1 MKKHIFFVLFLL
13 VPLQIHALDK
23 DKVFEILKKK
33 FAKVESIAV
42 EFYSTNYKKGNL
54 LAKKGGRFRLQ
65 IASRLIVSNGKQI
78 WNYSVAEKKVV
89 IQNVE
94 ISNNNISLDNFLLNF
109 ANDFEPVSFA
119 RESSS
124 QSGARNC
131 LQLKYK
137 PEPTHI
143 IRVYLDEHN
152 KIHKIVF
159 AFGNN
164 EESFTIKSLRV
175 NPKIADTQ
183 FNFKIPKGTEVIDL
197 R

>member
-1 MKKHIFFVLFLL
+1 MKKCTIWVLFFFI
-13 VPLQIHALDK
+13 PLQMLALDK
-23 DKVFEILKKK
+23 DKVFETLKGK

-42 EFYSTNYKKGNL
+42 KFYSTNYKNGNL

-65 IASRLIVSNGKQI
+65 VASRLIVSNGKEI
-78 WNYSVAEKKVV
+78 WNYSAAEKKVV
-89 IQNVE
+89 IQKVE
-94 ISNNNISLDNFLLNF
+94 VSNNISLDNFLLNF
-109 ANDFEPVSFA
+109 ANDFEPVSFF
-119 RESSS
+119 RENSS

-137 PEPTHI
+137 PEPSHI
-143 IRVYLDEHN
+143 IRLYLDERN
-152 KIHKIVF
+152 EIREIVF

-164 EESFTIKSLRV
+164 EESFVIKSLRV
-175 NPKIADTQ
+175 NPKVTDAQ